1 MSGVIEARRALH
13 RAILADLDNS
23 SHAFGRYETF
33 SHLRVLGDPQLLSR
47 DIVRAICRDLTNRGF
62 ARYQRGLF
70 TEDGIPAGSGYGITR
85 RGLAYLIA
93 LEEVS

>member
-1 MSGVIEARRALH
+1 MSIIEARRTLD
-13 RAILADLDNS
+13 RAILADLNNS
-23 SHAFGRYETF
+23 NHAFGRYETF
-33 SHLRVLGDPQLLSR
+33 SHLCVLGDLQLLSR
-47 DIVRAICRDLTNRGF
+47 DMVRAICRDLTNRGF

-85 RGLAYLIA
+85 RGLAYLTA